1 MKSASLTSILLARKG
16 AAGPSRLRNVDTETV
31 ELRPLGPPA
40 KSLTDI
46 PMASGRPDT
55 TVSSEPEA
63 GRARPIRAIAIRRT
77 AKTNPAIDH
86 GGRIKMSLR
95 LDPARH
101 ARLRVMAAREGR
113 HMQDVMS
120 VALDRYLD
128 ELDKSMPAGRTV
140 GGDTPA
146 RKIK

>member
-16 AAGPSRLRNVDTETV
+16 TAGPSRLRNVDTETV
-31 ELRPLGPPA
+31 EMRPLGPPA

-46 PMASGRPDT
+46 SLASGRPGT
-55 TVSSEPEA
+55 EESFEPEA
-63 GRARPIRAIAIRRT
+63 GRARPIRAIAMRPT
-77 AKTNPAIDH
+77 TKATPAIDH
-86 GGRIKMSLR
+86 GGRVKMSLR

-101 ARLRVMAAREGR
+101 TRLRAVAARAGR

-128 ELDKSMPAGRTV
+128 ELDKSIPADRTV